1 LNITKDLLRS
11 WSACADGYA
20 YFLEH
25 WSDGSTYAAVQAK
38 LREDR
43 KTDWSVWLTA
53 HVWEA
58 AIADPS
64 SSIAALAQAEVDEAI
79 TATKD
84 SPNSASGDFSTAA
97 SSGNYSKAASSG
109 NYSTA
114 ASSGDGSTAASSGDG
129 STAASS
135 GYGSTAASS
144 GYGSTAASSGNY
156 STAASSGDGS
166 TAASSGD
173 GSTAAS
179 SGYGSKAA
187 SSGDGSKAASSG
199 DRSTAAV
206 QGANTIAMVAGLGGQ
221 AKAGPNGCIALC
233 WYDGKRN
240 RIVAG
245 YVGEEGI
252 EADTL
257 YRVADGKLVKVR
269 ATKDRGGEHG

>member
-109 NYSTA
+109 
-114 ASSGDGSTAASSGDG
+114 
-129 STAASS
+129 
-135 GYGSTAASS
+135 
-144 GYGSTAASSGNY
+144 
-156 STAASSGDGS
+156 
-166 TAASSGD
+166 
-173 GSTAAS
+173 
-179 SGYGSKAA
+179 YGSKAA
-187 SSGDGSKAASSG
+187 SSGYYSKAASSG

>member
-79 TATKD
+79 TTTKD
-84 SPNSASGDFSTAA
+84 SPNSASGYFSKAA

-109 NYSTA
+109 DRSTA
-114 ASSGDGSTAASSGDG
+114 ASSGDG
-129 STAASS
+129 
-135 GYGSTAASS
+135 
-144 GYGSTAASSGNY
+144 
-156 STAASSGDGS
+156 
-166 TAASSGD
+166 
-173 GSTAAS
+173 
-179 SGYGSKAA
+179 
-187 SSGDGSKAASSG
+187 
-199 DRSTAAV
+199 STAAV

>member
-1 LNITKDLLRS
+1 MNITKDLLRS

-79 TATKD
+79 TTTKD
-84 SPNSASGDFSTAA
+84 SPNSASGYF
-97 SSGNYSKAASSG
+97 SKAASSG
-109 NYSTA
+109 Y
-114 ASSGDGSTAASSGDG
+114 GSKAASSGDG

-144 GYGSTAASSGNY
+144 GVGSTAASSGNY
-156 STAASSGDGS
+156 S
-166 TAASSGD
+166 
-173 GSTAAS
+173 
-179 SGYGSKAA
+179 K
-187 SSGDGSKAASSG
+187 
-199 DRSTAAV
+199 AAV

>member
-1 LNITKDLLRS
+1 MNITKDLLRS

-79 TATKD
+79 TTTKD
-84 SPNSASGDFSTAA
+84 SPNSASGYFSKAA

-109 NYSTA
+109 DRSKAASSGNYSTA
-114 ASSGDGSTAASSGDG
+114 AYSGDGSTAASSGVG
-129 STAASS
+129 SM
-135 GYGSTAASS
+135 
-144 GYGSTAASSGNY
+144 
-156 STAASSGDGS
+156 
-166 TAASSGD
+166 
-173 GSTAAS
+173 
-179 SGYGSKAA
+179 
-187 SSGDGSKAASSG
+187 
-199 DRSTAAV
+199 AAV

>member
-1 LNITKDLLRS
+1 MNITKDLLRS

-79 TATKD
+79 TTTKD
-84 SPNSASGDFSTAA
+84 SPNSASGYF
-97 SSGNYSKAASSG
+97 SKAASSG
-109 NYSTA
+109 NY
-114 ASSGDGSTAASSGDG
+114 
-129 STAASS
+129 
-135 GYGSTAASS
+135 
-144 GYGSTAASSGNY
+144 
-156 STAASSGDGS
+156 
-166 TAASSGD
+166 
-173 GSTAAS
+173 
-179 SGYGSKAA
+179 
-187 SSGDGSKAASSG
+187 SKAASSG

>member
-79 TATKD
+79 TTTKD
-84 SPNSASGDFSTAA
+84 SPNSASGDRSTAASSGDGSTAA

-109 NYSTA
+109 
-114 ASSGDGSTAASSGDG
+114 DR

-144 GYGSTAASSGNY
+144 GV
-156 STAASSGDGS
+156 
-166 TAASSGD
+166 
-173 GSTAAS
+173 
-179 SGYGSKAA
+179 GSK
-187 SSGDGSKAASSG
+187 
-199 DRSTAAV
+199 AAV

>member
-43 KTDWSVWLTA
+43 KTNWSVWLTA

-79 TATKD
+79 TTTKD
-84 SPNSASGDFSTAA
+84 SPNSASGYFSKAA

-109 NYSTA
+109 DRSTA

-144 GYGSTAASSGNY
+144 GNYSKAASSGY
-156 STAASSGDGS
+156 
-166 TAASSGD
+166 

-179 SGYGSKAA
+179 SGYGSTAASSGDRSTAA
-187 SSGDGSKAASSG
+187 SSGDG
-199 DRSTAAV
+199 STAAV

>member
-135 GYGSTAASS
+135 GYGS
-144 GYGSTAASSGNY
+144 
-156 STAASSGDGS
+156 
-166 TAASSGD
+166 
-173 GSTAAS
+173 
-179 SGYGSKAA
+179 KAA

>member
-1 LNITKDLLRS
+1 MNITKDLLRS
-11 WSACADGYA
+11 WPACADGYA

-97 SSGNYSKAASSG
+97 SSGNYSK
-109 NYSTA
+109 
-114 ASSGDGSTAASSGDG
+114 
-129 STAASS
+129 
-135 GYGSTAASS
+135 
-144 GYGSTAASSGNY
+144 AASSGNY

>member
-1 LNITKDLLRS
+1 MNITKDLLRS

-79 TATKD
+79 TTTKD
-84 SPNSASGDFSTAA
+84 SPNSASGYFSKAA
-97 SSGNYSKAASSG
+97 SSGNYSKAASSGDRSKAASSG

-114 ASSGDGSTAASSGDG
+114 ASSGYGSMAASSGV
-129 STAASS
+129 
-135 GYGSTAASS
+135 
-144 GYGSTAASSGNY
+144 
-156 STAASSGDGS
+156 
-166 TAASSGD
+166 
-173 GSTAAS
+173 
-179 SGYGSKAA
+179 GSK
-187 SSGDGSKAASSG
+187 
-199 DRSTAAV
+199 AAV

>member
-1 LNITKDLLRS
+1 MNITKDLLRS

-79 TATKD
+79 TTTKD
-84 SPNSASGDFSTAA
+84 SPNSASGYF
-97 SSGNYSKAASSG
+97 SKAASSG

-144 GYGSTAASSGNY
+144 GYGSK
-156 STAASSGDGS
+156 
-166 TAASSGD
+166 
-173 GSTAAS
+173 AAS
-179 SGYGSKAA
+179 SGYY
-187 SSGDGSKAASSG
+187 SKAASSG

>member
-79 TATKD
+79 TTTKD
-84 SPNSASGDFSTAA
+84 SPNSASGYFSKAA
-97 SSGNYSKAASSG
+97 SSGNYSKAASSGDRSKAASSG

-135 GYGSTAASS
+135 GDGSTAASS
-144 GYGSTAASSGNY
+144 GYGSTAASSGCG
-156 STAASSGDGS
+156 SMAASSGDCS
-166 TAASSGD
+166 KAASSGY

-179 SGYGSKAA
+179 SGYG
-187 SSGDGSKAASSG
+187 
-199 DRSTAAV
+199 STAAV

-269 ATKDRGGEHG
+269 ATKDRGGEA

>member
-1 LNITKDLLRS
+1 MNITKDLLRS

-79 TATKD
+79 TTTKD
-84 SPNSASGDFSTAA
+84 SPNSASGYFSKAA

-109 NYSTA
+109 
-114 ASSGDGSTAASSGDG
+114 DR

-144 GYGSTAASSGNY
+144 GYY
-156 STAASSGDGS
+156 S
-166 TAASSGD
+166 
-173 GSTAAS
+173 
-179 SGYGSKAA
+179 K
-187 SSGDGSKAASSG
+187 
-199 DRSTAAV
+199 AAV

-269 ATKDRGGEHG
+269 ATKDRSGEHG